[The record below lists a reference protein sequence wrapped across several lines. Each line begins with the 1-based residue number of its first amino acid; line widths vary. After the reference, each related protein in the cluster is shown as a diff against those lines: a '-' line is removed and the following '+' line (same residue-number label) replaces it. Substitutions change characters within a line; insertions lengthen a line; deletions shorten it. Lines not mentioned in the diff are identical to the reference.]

1 MEIVM
6 RRAFALVL
14 ALLATPAFAAP
25 ASPVGVW
32 RNAADSVRIRVA
44 ACGRGLCGTVVQ
56 ASAGAKADAARG
68 GTDRLV
74 GTRLFRD
81 FRRADDGLW
90 RGRVF
95 VPDIAQSFDGTL
107 ELRGATLIGTGCLF
121 GSLGCRSTSWTQV
134 KGR

>member
-1 MEIVM
+1 MEVAM
-6 RRAFALVL
+6 RRALALAL
-14 ALLATPAFAAP
+14 TLLATPALAAR

-32 RNAADSVRIRVA
+32 RNASDSVRIRVA

-56 ASAGAKADAARG
+56 ASAKAKADAARG
-68 GTDRLV
+68 GTERLV

-81 FRRADDGLW
+81 FRREDEGLW

-121 GSLGCRSTSWTQV
+121 GSLGCRSTRWTRV